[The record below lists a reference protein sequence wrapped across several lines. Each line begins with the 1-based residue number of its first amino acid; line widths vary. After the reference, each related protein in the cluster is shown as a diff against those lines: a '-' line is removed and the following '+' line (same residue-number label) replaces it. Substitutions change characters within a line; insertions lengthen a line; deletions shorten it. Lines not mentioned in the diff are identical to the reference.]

1 MADLSLPLSEL
12 RPFYDVLVIGSG
24 YGGAIA
30 ARTLARAQRPD
41 GSKPSVCLLERGRE
55 FPVGTFPTSM
65 GEAAGEFQL
74 NAGGEQHG
82 KQDALYW
89 FHAGP
94 DAAVFHGCGLGGT
107 SLINAGVALRPEPR
121 VFDDPRWPR
130 EFARDREGLERGFE
144 RAIAMLRPAPYPG
157 TPTLPK
163 DDALKKAAERLGT
176 GDETYVPPLS
186 VTFDVLPEGVN
197 HAGVSQKPCTGCG
210 ECIAGCN
217 VGAKNTL
224 AMNYLPD
231 ARNHGAEIFC
241 RVRVTRLERAER
253 GYRVYYQPVHHE
265 RDAFLGEELFVSAGI
280 VILAAGVVGS
290 SEILLRSKYAG
301 MTLSD
306 RIGQQVSGN
315 GDLLGFAVGGPDAV
329 NGVGMNR
336 QGPDPSS
343 APGPCITLV
352 VDRRARLPL
361 ASAHVLQ
368 NGVIPGPLATF
379 IPALVGALGS
389 ASEPPGK
396 SWERIRTAFVGAAT
410 EALVRPGAIARTQTL
425 LAMSHD
431 DRPGTLSLEG
441 EHAHLTWTSANGSAP
456 RIHEDLARAVSATG
470 ARYVAASPTERP
482 FPYQVTVHP
491 LGGCAMSD
499 DASTGVTNH
508 KGQVFSD
515 RHGRDAYRSLYVID
529 GSVVPC
535 SLGINPHLTIAAIAE
550 RSVQLLIKDHD
561 LVTEPRRGGDHAR
574 FDGRPDRPDA
584 LHVQFTEKIT
594 GYCSLHALDDNDHER
609 SARSGEREQNPCE
622 LVVTVASDDVRH
634 MARDP
639 EHSARITGTVT
650 LPALSR
656 IAMTIVDGRFHLFHR
671 TDDARAR
678 RHMCYRLT
686 FESAEGR
693 TFHLDG
699 FKRLGGR
706 HALEIWRDT
715 TTLYVTIH
723 EGTGPSG
730 RKVAQGILY
739 ITAPA
744 FTTELLKMKATD
756 ARGRASLRAMA
767 TYGWLFASG
776 LWEMYDLLPRRKRRR
791 GNSDQS

>member
-1 MADLSLPLSEL
+1 MPSLSLPLSAL
-12 RPFYDVLVIGSG
+12 RPFYDAVVIGSG

-30 ARTLARAQRPD
+30 ASTLARAQRSD

-55 FPVGTFPTSM
+55 FPVGTFPKTM

-89 FHAGP
+89 FHAGM

-121 VFDDPRWPR
+121 VFEDPRWPR
-130 EFARDREGLERGFE
+130 DFVRDRDGLEGGFQH
-144 RAIAMLRPAPYPG
+144 AIAMLRPAAYPG
-157 TPTLPK
+157 SPTLPK
-163 DDALKKAAERLGT
+163 DNALQSSAERLGT
-176 GDETYVPPLS
+176 ADEIYAPPIS
-186 VTFDVLPEGVN
+186 VTFEELPEGMN
-197 HAGVSQKPCTGCG
+197 HVGVAQKPCNGCG

-241 RVRVTRLERAER
+241 RARVTRLQRAER
-253 GYRVYYQPVHHE
+253 GWRIYYQPVHHE

-301 MTLSD
+301 LGASD
-306 RIGQQVSGN
+306 RIGQQISGN
-315 GDLLGFAVGGPDAV
+315 GDLLGFAVGGPDSVNAV
-329 NGVGMNR
+329 GTNKPGA
-336 QGPDPSS
+336 DLSS
-343 APGPCITLV
+343 PPGPCITLV

-361 ASAHVLQ
+361 ANAHVLQ
-368 NGVIPGPLATF
+368 NGVIPGPLAAF
-379 IPALVGALGS
+379 MPALFGAFAG
-389 ASEPPGK
+389 APHGAPGK
-396 SWERIRTAFVGAAT
+396 PWERLRSAIAGAAA
-410 EALVRPGAIARTQTL
+410 EAVERPHAIANTQTL

-441 EHAHLTWTSANGSAP
+441 EHAHLTWTVANGSASSL
-456 RIHEDLARAVSATG
+456 HEELARAVSATG

-499 DASTGVTNH
+499 DARTGVTNH

-515 RHGRDAYRSLYVID
+515 SHGSDVYRSLYVID

-535 SLGINPHLTIAAIAE
+535 SLGVNPYLTIAAIAE
-550 RSVQLLIKDHD
+550 RNVHLLARDHGFRTD
-561 LVTEPRRGGDHAR
+561 APRGREKAR
-574 FDGRPDRPDA
+574 FAGAPDREDA
-584 LHVQFTEKIT
+584 LHVQFTEKIS
-594 GYCSLHALDDNDHER
+594 GYCSLHALDVNDHER
-609 SARSGEREQNPCE
+609 AAKSGEREQNPCE
-622 LVVTVASDDVRH
+622 LVVTVASDDVRE

-639 EHSARITGTVT
+639 EHFARITGTVT

-656 IAMTIVDGRFHLFHR
+656 APMTIVDGRFNLFRH
-671 TDDARAR
+671 TGDAQALK
-678 RHMCYRLT
+678 HMCYRLT
-686 FESAEGR
+686 FESEEGA

-706 HALEIWRDT
+706 HAMQIWRDT
-715 TTLYVTIH
+715 TKLYVAIH
-723 EGTGPSG
+723 EGTNPSG
-730 RKVAQGILY
+730 RKLAQGILY
-739 ITAPA
+739 ITPAA

-776 LWEMYDLLPRRKRRR
+776 LWKMYDLLPRRSR
-791 GNSDQS
+791 D